1 MYRLMMIMDKVSTPQ
16 TLIVLSIVSE
26 VLGMFRVH
34 PVCYAAKVCVDM
46 PKEMIKIMVISK

>member
-1 MYRLMMIMDKVSTPQ
+1 MDKVSTPQ